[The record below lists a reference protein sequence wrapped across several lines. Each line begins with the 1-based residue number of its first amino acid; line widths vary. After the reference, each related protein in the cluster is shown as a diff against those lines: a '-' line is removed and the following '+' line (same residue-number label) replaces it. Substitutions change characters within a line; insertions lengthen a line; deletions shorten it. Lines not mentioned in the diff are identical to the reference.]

1 MNDKSKEKSLDFE
14 KSLEKLEN
22 IIEALEDGDL
32 PLNESIKTFEEGVK
46 LTKHCQELLTKAE
59 LKIQKLLEKDDGSL
73 DLEDFDDKYSRNF
86 RFKRPALFKQKLKKD
101 R

>member
-14 KSLEKLEN
+14 KSIAKLEN

-46 LTKHCQELLTKAE
+46 LTKHCQDLLSKAE
-59 LKIQKLLEKDDGSL
+59 LKIQKLLEKDDGTL
-73 DLEDFDDKYSRNF
+73 DLEDFDDK
-86 RFKRPALFKQKLKKD
+86 
-101 R
+101 